1 METKVRE
8 VKEENLIATE
18 YQEFTWQAI
27 KALADKIGVHYY
39 AQYDYMRSGIGFKA
53 NRRDLSQIRITG
65 HVSSSGQNK
74 HDSDTIQRLSWKCF
88 EQTLELYFLKNN
100 IKYELVKPERHPRT
114 GEYREPYIHIFK

>member
-1 METKVRE
+1 MTT
-8 VKEENLIATE
+8 ATTEKQDTAVE

-39 AQYDYMRSGIGFKA
+39 AQYDYMRHGIGFKA
-53 NRRDLSQIRITG
+53 NRHDLSEIRITG
-65 HVSSSGQNK
+65 YVSSSGKNQ